1 MGLKRGLNN
10 RSSREVG
17 GDAGARAGT
26 QVGEVAST
34 GVEVQVQSMDGTS
47 GQGNGV
53 GFDEVG
59 LLTKLF
65 VFGPSS
71 SGLGQ
76 CLRGSRWVVGT
87 RLAGSSE
94 GEAQKVNEALK
105 VGLVVGTS
113 CHKGLGSL
121 TGPSISGLSS
131 SGLGPR
137 LVGSKWTAG
146 PSPAGPPEG
155 EAQKVFEA
163 LKAGPGVG
171 PSCLKGLGWAT
182 VELHGSF
189 GPSTPLRDRH
199 VSPQSQP
206 FVLKARPP
214 ALCVSC
220 MDCNLEMEFFKT
232 CEKEIWRKQH
242 SDTYRT
248 MTDNALEEEALRYGF
263 VQNSGGLRA
272 LGSSSLISF
281 FFGRAPEGEF
291 YDRSGALREG
301 VQEVIPLRNTV
312 VDGNVEK
319 GNSCWDLVEVNNADL
334 L

>member
-1 MGLKRGLNN
+1 MEELQWVRILVRSDGEDLPCSLEIGVKEATYSLSLWWEAMPSLRQKLGLKRGPNN
-10 RSSREVG
+10 RSSGEVG

-26 QVGEVAST
+26 RVGDVVSA

-59 LLTKLF
+59 LLTRLF
-65 VFGPSS
+65 VSGPSS

-105 VGLVVGTS
+105 VGPVVGTS
-113 CHKGLGSL
+113 CHKGFGSL

-189 GPSTPLRDRH
+189 GPSTPLRDRP
-199 VSPQSQP
+199 VSPHSQP

-214 ALCVSC
+214 ALYVSC

-232 CEKEIWRKQH
+232 REKEIWRKQH
-242 SDTYRT
+242 LDTYRT

-263 VQNSGGLRA
+263 VQNLGGLRA
-272 LGSSSLISF
+272 LGSSSPISF
-281 FFGRAPEGEF
+281 FFGRAP
-291 YDRSGALREG
+291 
-301 VQEVIPLRNTV
+301 
-312 VDGNVEK
+312 
-319 GNSCWDLVEVNNADL
+319 
-334 L
+334 